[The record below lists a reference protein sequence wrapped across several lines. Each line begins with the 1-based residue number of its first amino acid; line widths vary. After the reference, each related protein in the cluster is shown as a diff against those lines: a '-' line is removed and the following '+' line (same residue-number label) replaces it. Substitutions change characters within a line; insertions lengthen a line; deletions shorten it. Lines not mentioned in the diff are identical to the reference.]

1 MPLFLH
7 HKERACEWGVWRV
20 SETYGELCA
29 LLPRAT
35 VEEAESRFAA
45 PHRRQEWLAVRALLR
60 QLAGRDAEVCYLPS
74 GRPCLADGSACISI
88 SHTRGYVAVILG
100 RGTVGIDIEQYGPRV
115 HRVADRF
122 MRDDEAALPFEGD
135 DTWSL
140 LLHWSAKETLFK
152 CLDAEGVDFR
162 RHLRIIP
169 FRPARRGVF
178 HAREYRTGERRRF
191 FVRYLLH
198 PGFVLTW
205 AAG

>member
-60 QLAGRDAEVCYLPS
+60 QLAGRGAEVCYL
-74 GRPCLADGSACISI
+74 
-88 SHTRGYVAVILG
+88 RGYVAVILG

-205 AAG
+205 TAG

>member
-60 QLAGRDAEVCYLPS
+60 QLAGRGAEVCYLPS
-74 GRPCLADGSACISI
+74 GRPRLADGSACISI

-122 MRDDEAALPFEGD
+122 M
-135 DTWSL
+135 

-205 AAG
+205 AAE

>member
-1 MPLFLH
+1 MRCGPCCASW
-7 HKERACEWGVWRV
+7 RAGVPRSVTCPPAGPAWP
-20 SETYGELCA
+20 TG
-29 LLPRAT
+29 PRASAFRIRGAT
-35 VEEAESRFAA
+35 
-45 PHRRQEWLAVRALLR
+45 W
-60 QLAGRDAEVCYLPS
+60 PS
-74 GRPCLADGSACISI
+74 S
-88 SHTRGYVAVILG
+88 
-100 RGTVGIDIEQYGPRV
+100 
-115 HRVADRF
+115 
-122 MRDDEAALPFEGD
+122 DDEAALPFEGD

-205 AAG
+205 AAE

>member
-1 MPLFLH
+1 MGRLARVGDLRGAVRPLAPGDGGGGR
-7 HKERACEWGVWRV
+7 KPVRRPASPAGVACGAGLAARV
-20 SETYGELCA
+20 GGPGCRG
-29 LLPRAT
+29 LLPALRQT
-35 VEEAESRFAA
+35 LPGRRVRVHQHFAYA
-45 PHRRQEWLAVRALLR
+45 GLRGRHPGARDGGHRHRAVRSAR
-60 QLAGRDAEVCYLPS
+60 APRS
-74 GRPCLADGSACISI
+74 GP
-88 SHTRGYVAVILG
+88 
-100 RGTVGIDIEQYGPRV
+100 V
-115 HRVADRF
+115 HA
-122 MRDDEAALPFEGD
+122 RDDEAALPFEGD

-205 AAG
+205 TAG